1 MEDRLPRPP
10 DSASVGDADS
20 KGLACGDRSLVVIR
34 YSVITFPHTDPE
46 IHLAANLNQ
55 YTFEVNPR
63 ANRKEVARAV
73 EKVFNVSVT
82 KVNILN
88 RKPKAKTDR
97 SRGGRPGTKG
107 GLKKAI
113 VSLKEGDKIELV

>member
-1 MEDRLPRPP
+1 MIIANTILREFRVTEK
-10 DSASVGDADS
+10 AAN
-20 KGLACGDRSLVVIR
+20 
-34 YSVITFPHTDPE
+34 
-46 IHLAANLNQ
+46 LAANLNQ

-107 GLKKAI
+107 GLKRPLLA
-113 VSLKEGDKIELV
+113 LRKEIRSNSSKTIET